1 MHSNSDIIFG
11 IPWVPCV
18 AAVLKQNLRNIFWER
33 NNLFKSLHYIKPP
46 IVILEKNTLT
56 NFLLSGSHRY
66 KTNYKCRHIK
76 INNHL
81 QSYSHFPKKKN
92 YLPNWKPFK
101 NDEKC
106 FLFRLKSSFCPQD
119 IFKFL
124 SWLFGHFEKAAWL
137 DR

>member
-66 KTNYKCRHIK
+66 KK
-76 INNHL
+76 IINAGIL
-81 QSYSHFPKKKN
+81 KSTIIYSRTLTFQKKIN
-92 YLPNWKPFK
+92 YLPDWKPFK

-137 DR
+137 ER

>member
-81 QSYSHFPKKKN
+81 QSYSHFPKKIYICLTESPLKMMKN
-92 YLPNWKPFK
+92 AFYSVLKALFVLKIYLNFCL
-101 NDEKC
+101 D
-106 FLFRLKSSFCPQD
+106 FLVILKKRLD
-119 IFKFL
+119 
-124 SWLFGHFEKAAWL
+124 
-137 DR
+137 

>member
-81 QSYSHFPKKKN
+81 QSYSHFPKIKIICLTESPLKMMKNAFYSVLKALFVLKIYLNFCLDFLVILKK
-92 YLPNWKPFK
+92 
-101 NDEKC
+101 
-106 FLFRLKSSFCPQD
+106 RLD
-119 IFKFL
+119 
-124 SWLFGHFEKAAWL
+124 
-137 DR
+137 

>member
-1 MHSNSDIIFG
+1 MHSNSNIIFG

-33 NNLFKSLHYIKPP
+33 NDLFKSLHYIKPP

-66 KTNYKCRHIK
+66 KK
-76 INNHL
+76 IINAGIL
-81 QSYSHFPKKKN
+81 KSTIIYSRTLTFQKKKN

-137 DR
+137 ER

>member
-66 KTNYKCRHIK
+66 KK
-76 INNHL
+76 IINAGIL
-81 QSYSHFPKKKN
+81 KSTIIYSRTLTFQKKKYICLTESPLKMMKN
-92 YLPNWKPFK
+92 AFYSVLKALFVLKIYLNFCL
-101 NDEKC
+101 D
-106 FLFRLKSSFCPQD
+106 FLVILKKRLD
-119 IFKFL
+119 
-124 SWLFGHFEKAAWL
+124 
-137 DR
+137 